1 MENKKKK
8 TKIKNKKINKLF
20 LFASLLL
27 VFLFAQ
33 IADAATLYPSPSSGS
48 YDVGQSFSVGVFV
61 ASADQAMNAVSG
73 ALSFPTDKLEV
84 SSVSTSGSVIN
95 LWVQQP
101 VYSNSAGTVN
111 FEGIVL
117 NPGWTGSAGRIITV
131 SFRTKAPG
139 SAPVTFSSGS
149 ILANDGSGTSIL
161 EGLGSARFSIEVETT
176 GPAAEEATT
185 PPVTVGTPPGPQIN
199 SITHPDSDAWYAA
212 SIPEFDWSLPAGT
225 TATRLLV
232 GQKPQAAP
240 TVTYVPAIG
249 SKELESLDDG
259 VWYFHVQL
267 RNANGWGGVSHFR
280 FQIDTQDPEY
290 FNMERVKEDD
300 LTNPTR
306 SFIFDVNDA
315 TSGISHYTIQIDG
328 GEAIEWYD
336 EEEKNIYTTP
346 ALGPGRHT
354 IIINALDKAGNFLT
368 NVDEFVIDPLKAPTI
383 IQYPEQLTNKDP
395 FVIRGETYPNS
406 QAVVWLQR
414 EATKPVNYIVKTD
427 EFGRFTFV
435 GEEKLRDGIYQMWAE
450 VIDERGARS
459 EPTEKFKILV
469 QPTKLWQIGN
479 MTIGI
484 LSIVVPLIALFFL
497 LVFVVWFSWHKL
509 RTLRKR
515 VRVEAGE
522 AQTVLHKEF
531 KLLKR
536 RIRSHITLLEKTSR
550 KRKLTKEEEKV
561 VKQLRKD
568 LDYVEEKISKEI
580 KDIQKEVK

>member
-1 MENKKKK
+1 MQ
-8 TKIKNKKINKLF
+8 ILKKINKLF
-20 LFASLLL
+20 LLASLLL

-33 IADAATLYPSPSSGS
+33 IVSAATIYPSPSSGS
-48 YDVGQSFSVGVFV
+48 YNVNQSFSVGIFIS
-61 ASADQAMNAVSG
+61 SADQAMNAVSG
-73 ALSFPTDKLEV
+73 ALSFPNDKLEV
-84 SSVSTSGSVIN
+84 TSVSKDGSVVN
-95 LWVQQP
+95 LWVQEP
-101 VYSNSAGTVN
+101 TYSNSAGTVN

-117 NPGWTGSAGRIITV
+117 NPGWTGSAGRVITV
-131 SFRTKAPG
+131 GFRAKGSG

-149 ILANDGSGTSIL
+149 VLANDGSGTSIL

-199 SITHPDSDAWYAA
+199 SVSHPDSDAWYAA

-249 SKELESLDDG
+249 SKELEALDDG
-259 VWYFHVQL
+259 IWYFHVQL
-267 RNANGWGGVSHFR
+267 RNGNGWGGVSHFR

-290 FNMERVKEDD
+290 FNMEQVQEED

-306 SFIFDVNDA
+306 SFIFDAKDA
-315 TSGISHYTIQIDG
+315 TSGIGHYAIQIDG

-336 EEEKNIYTTP
+336 EEETYVYTTP

-354 IIINALDKAGNFLT
+354 IVISALDKAGNFLT
-368 NVDEFVIDPLKAPTI
+368 NVDEFIIEPLKAPEITS
-383 IQYPEQLTNKDP
+383 YPEQLTNKEP
-395 FVIRGETYPNS
+395 FVIKGETYPDS
-406 QAVVWLQR
+406 QAVIWLQR
-414 EATKPVNYIVKTD
+414 EATDPVGYIVQTD
-427 EFGRFTFV
+427 ELGRFTFV
-435 GEEKLRDGIYQMWAE
+435 AEEKLRDGVYQFWAE
-450 VIDERGARS
+450 VVDERGARS
-459 EPTEKFKILV
+459 EPTEKFKVLV

-479 MTIGI
+479 MTIGV
-484 LSIVVPLIALFFL
+484 LSIIVPLIALIFL
-497 LVFVVWFSWHKL
+497 MIFVVWFSWHKL

-515 VRVEAGE
+515 IRIEAGE

-531 KLLKR
+531 GLLKR
-536 RIRSHITLLEKTSR
+536 RIRSHIVLFEKTSR

-561 VKQLRKD
+561 AKQLRKD
-568 LDYVEEKISKEI
+568 LDYVEDKISKEI
-580 KDIQKEVK
+580 KDIEKEVK